1 MNWIKRLSSIC
12 FLLLLSFPIL
22 ADNTNNCV
30 VLETM
35 YGEKMEFNLSSKPR
49 LIQKQDTVIL
59 TSDDTKVQFH
69 IMGIKRLYF
78 SPSNGD
84 GIKKIV
90 SEAKGR
96 IELQQG
102 CLCLSDFKPGEQ
114 IGIYNLAG
122 HQIMRT
128 VITSDGTVII
138 PFSAI
143 PKGVTIIK
151 SNKQSFKI
159 NMK

>member
-35 YGEKMEFNLSSKPR
+35 YGEKMEFDLSSNPR

-59 TSDDTKVQFH
+59 TSDDTKVQLL
-69 IMGIKRLYF
+69 IMDIKKLYFSSSNDDGIKRIA
-78 SPSNGD
+78 G
-84 GIKKIV
+84 KA
-90 SEAKGR
+90 EGR
-96 IELQQG
+96 IELRHG
-102 CLCLSDFKPGEQ
+102 CVYLSDFKPGEQ

-122 HQIMRT
+122 HQIIRT